1 MKQRERWLIL
11 VLFII
16 ACLSLS
22 ACAGGAKTEAAA
34 EEAPPVV
41 LEPIDGT
48 DLNRVILSE
57 RAAERLGIETVQ
69 VQEMVIPYA
78 AVIYDVNGGTWLYT
92 NPESLVY
99 VRHPIVI
106 DRVDGDQA
114 VLLEGPPVGTAIVT
128 VGVPELY
135 GADTGVGK

>member
-1 MKQRERWLIL
+1 MKHRERWLVVIL
-11 VLFII
+11 IV
-16 ACLSLS
+16 ACLALS
-22 ACAGGAKTEAAA
+22 ACSGGAGTEAAA
-34 EEAPPVV
+34 EEVPPVV

-69 VQEMVIPYA
+69 VQGMAIPYA
-78 AVIYDVNGGTWLYT
+78 AVIYDVNGETWLYT
-92 NPESLVY
+92 NPDTLVY

-114 VLLEGPPVGTAIVT
+114 MLLEGPPAGTAIVT